1 LYINEELE
9 KKDLTLTKLE
19 KRLATSNEDKSKL
32 STDNQQLTLRIQ
44 ELNSEIETLAN
55 QKKNGLGSANSVAE
69 RLRDENSQLKEEIEQ
84 YMVIKTSLVE
94 KTEECHLMGQTVAGL
109 KESLE
114 AERQKVISGEKQ

>member
-1 LYINEELE
+1 MYINEEIE

-55 QKKNGLGSANSVAE
+55 HKKNGLGSANSVAE
-69 RLRDENSQLKEEIEQ
+69 RLRDENS
-84 YMVIKTSLVE
+84 
-94 KTEECHLMGQTVAGL
+94 
-109 KESLE
+109 
-114 AERQKVISGEKQ
+114 